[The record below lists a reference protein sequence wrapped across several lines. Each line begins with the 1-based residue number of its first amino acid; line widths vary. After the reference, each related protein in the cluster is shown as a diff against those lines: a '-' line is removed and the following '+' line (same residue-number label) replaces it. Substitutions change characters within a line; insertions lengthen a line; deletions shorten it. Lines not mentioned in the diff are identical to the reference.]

1 MNRNTSIALLGAVFA
16 VTAGMLSV
24 NAFSATPFLVAQ
36 SASTTHDDAL
46 IQGHVTYL
54 VKDSDGEIKRY
65 IQSDNLVV
73 NVGETCVATSMFKSN
88 DTINCDTN
96 QSTSAGT
103 STTNGF
109 NWIAIGNGT
118 DSVDATDTILPVG
131 GTAGGEKQRLQSL
144 AAIGNS
150 TGPGAT
156 ATMSKTFSFSAGTA
170 TTIRNSGLF
179 DRSGTDAGHMF
190 AHQAIS
196 VPVGASDTLTVT
208 WTITLGS

>member
-1 MNRNTSIALLGAVFA
+1 MNRHTTIALLGAVFA

-46 IQGHVTYL
+46 IQGHVTYV
-54 VKDSDGEIKRY
+54 VKDSDGKIKSY

-73 NVGETCVATSMFKSN
+73 DVGETCVAQSMFRSN
-88 DTINCDTN
+88 GTNCDVFQDTGATN
-96 QSTSAGT
+96 P

-118 DSVDATDTILPVG
+118 TLVAVDGSNTALPGG
-131 GTAGGEKQRLQSL
+131 GTGGGEKQRLQSL
-144 AAIGNS
+144 AAITNS
-150 TGPGAT
+150 TTVGAT
-156 ATMSKTFSFSAGTA
+156 AVMSKTFSFDAGSA

-179 DRSGTDAGHMF
+179 DKSTTGHLF
-190 AHQAIS
+190 SAQDIS